1 MSDLLPVQRS
11 KAQARRF
18 YDRISGIYDILTA
31 SEKALIKDG
40 LDLLGVQPGE
50 RALEIGCGTGSG
62 LKLILESTPNPAMVI
77 GLDLSHQMLLK
88 SQQKNSGSELSPQ
101 HVQGDAVNLPFPSA
115 AFDAL
120 FLSFTLELFQSLTSR
135 LSWANAAVCLHPV
148 GAWGSSPW
156 LVHRAPS
163 QYGSMNLPTGCSRS
177 RSTAGRSPWSTCWDQ
192 TALRRSQQKR
202 NATGDFRYTL
212 PSAQNKTVT
221 LTIKGTH
228 HKKCLNFPKLKPSS
242 AGSGTVRGTCPVFVT
257 R

>member
-120 FLSFTLELFQSLTSR
+120 FLSFTLELFSESDIASVLGECGRVLTSSGR
-135 LSWANAAVCLHPV
+135 LGVVSLAGTPRTFPVRLYELAHRLFPVAVDCRPIPLV
-148 GAWGSSPW
+148 DLLGSNGFETITAKKERNWG
-156 LVHRAPS
+156 
-163 QYGSMNLPTGCSRS
+163 LPIHLTL
-177 RSTAGRSPWSTCWDQ
+177 STKQDGD
-192 TALRRSQQKR
+192 LDHKR
-202 NATGDFRYTL
+202 NA
-212 PSAQNKTVT
+212 P
-221 LTIKGTH
+221 
-228 HKKCLNFPKLKPSS
+228 
-242 AGSGTVRGTCPVFVT
+242 
-257 R
+257 